1 MYAACSPWTIG
12 AFLRGSTRS
21 TSAPQ
26 CKPPLSWIART
37 PCVAQSTSRSWLVV
51 SSCSARSCLLGA
63 SSTTGRGSKVILMTS
78 GPTQGHTC
86 TFSIRSRL
94 PITAFRLSHKSAVA
108 SVGNSHHHRK
118 WQTLIASM
126 VIDLRVQPAT
136 TVGGKRSSDTTTID
150 DHRIPRPSTVIV
162 IRCGCAHRRSST
174 CVSTT
179 IVSGNAH
186 PSTVI
191 DLRGQPTITASGKR
205 QSRPSTV
212 IDLREHNDRSSAA
225 TIIDFRLSISELLVG
240 YLHHIDGTKKKQPTR
255 V

>member
-1 MYAACSPWTIG
+1 
-12 AFLRGSTRS
+12 
-21 TSAPQ
+21 
-26 CKPPLSWIART
+26 
-37 PCVAQSTSRSWLVV
+37 
-51 SSCSARSCLLGA
+51 
-63 SSTTGRGSKVILMTS
+63 MTS

-191 DLRGQPTITASGKR
+191 DLGGQPTITASGKR
-205 QSRPSTV
+205 ASRPSTV
-212 IDLREHNDRSSAA
+212 MTCVSTKIAA
-225 TIIDFRLSISELLVG
+225 PRPRLSIFDYLYRSFLWGTFTTSMEQRKNNQRVYKLVFCVDTSRQ
-240 YLHHIDGTKKKQPTR
+240 HKNTS
-255 V
+255 